1 METKSNQQFE
11 LALYHNNRIICQR
24 YFEDYNFKKN
34 DICFDVAINIIKSTT
49 EMITNHL
56 KSETM
61 KHLYSKY
68 NCVLSKVVGR
78 EIIGENQIKVVIC
91 HNKKP
96 FASSCIN
103 INVYPAKIR
112 HSIDIRPIIPAVISK
127 IRNHLKKA

>member
-11 LALYHNNRIICQR
+11 LVLYLKDRIICQR
-24 YFEDYNFKKN
+24 YFEDFNFKKN
-34 DICFDVAINIIKSTT
+34 EIGFDVAINIIKSTT

-68 NCVLSKVVGR
+68 RCAQKEVVVK
-78 EIIGENQIKVVIC
+78 ETIEENQIKVVIS
-91 HNKKP
+91 HNNKP
-96 FASSCIN
+96 ITSSCIG

-112 HSIDIRPIIPAVISK
+112 HSIDIRPIIPEIISK
-127 IRNHLKKA
+127 IRKHLKKA